1 MAKKRNRTRPAT
13 TFEERLAGQ
22 AQHFKELANNL
33 PEGKARE
40 VLLRRAW
47 QLETAS
53 KILNGL
59 GLPLLLTGRLAP
71 LTPDY
76 EQRKRVQYFCS
87 SGNLPRHLRGL
98 LEAAVSSPIRGP
110 VPVGNAAPSLT

>member
-1 MAKKRNRTRPAT
+1 MAKKRNRTRPAA

-53 KILNGL
+53 KINEWLRSPVTADRPASRADHLTMSREKAFSIFALVVGAS
-59 GLPLLLTGRLAP
+59 LPIALVIVVII
-71 LTPDY
+71 
-76 EQRKRVQYFCS
+76 Q
-87 SGNLPRHLRGL
+87 
-98 LEAAVSSPIRGP
+98 
-110 VPVGNAAPSLT
+110 